1 MKALL
6 AFTTAWAAVAAAE
19 LPHWVAEYQRG
30 WSFAYNQG
38 DYEAVAA
45 PLSRRGV
52 IVPIGGDVILR
63 NRDVLAYLR
72 QTHAQHSRQ
81 LLLWPTDGVA
91 RDGVFE
97 TVGMNWADN
106 TTYYMRM
113 TADGETWEDWRIDT
127 VVLASPKIKPV
138 ETEASAPEW
147 LNAKLHD
154 IRAMLAAGAAA
165 DVVEAHVAA
174 DAVAAALDGTLH
186 TSRARLASDFAML
199 APSPT
204 SKPHLLR
211 LVAFHAEED
220 VGEYHMV
227 AESVSTLTHL
237 VNRCYMRWVKD
248 AAGVAKIATFMV
260 SIGTDYEGVHK
271 AAGAPPPP
279 VPAWLNALGT
289 SYGRAFSAA
298 DYDALSDIHR
308 AGSVV
313 VPWGGDGFI
322 TEDIPEYLLDAHKT
336 RPAIQLQTRSFVE
349 RPRQVSFGAP
359 SWVHTLGVDAVDGAP
374 YYMRWG
380 MHHDADPTWRLGVTA
395 FNLGAGMTGIPV
407 TPPGVPAW
415 MEAGVAKW
423 VSLYN
428 AAKFEALAGMYSR
441 EAVLVPVEVN
451 ASTLQFIERGGL
463 AGYFETAAAA
473 APVVSAVRIVAA
485 APLGAAW
492 HVIVELAASKQLLI
506 YTRWVREDGQWWVET
521 QLPLGAAP
529 ASYDCRTKEMWTR
542 PKQQWCCAHQ
552 GLGCPTAGAVCR
564 ITDSTFD
571 LSAYCPA
578 GTECL
583 QSEGLG
589 EFTCQGR

>member
-380 MHHDADPTWRLGVTA
+380 MHHDVDPTWRAQLAVFGLKGKREGERATA
-395 FNLGAGMTGIPV
+395 EA
-407 TPPGVPAW
+407 PAW
-415 MEAGVAKW
+415 M
-423 VSLYN
+423 N
-428 AAKFEALAGMYSR
+428 ARVEEMAALHNASKFEELAAMYTYD
-441 EAVLVPVEVN
+441 AVLVPWDVD
-451 ASTLQFIERGGL
+451 ASTLRFIERDAL
-463 AGYFETAAAA
+463 AAHFKTAP
-473 APVVSAVRIVAA
+473 APAVRGARIVAA
-485 APLGAAW
+485 ACVGGAWHMIGEAAAMEPPRSQQVFVYMLWVEKAGLGWFVDTEVPLGTTDPLYNCFTREAW
-492 HVIVELAASKQLLI
+492 TLAKQ
-506 YTRWVREDGQWWVET
+506 E
-521 QLPLGAAP
+521 
-529 ASYDCRTKEMWTR
+529 
-542 PKQQWCCAHQ
+542 WCCMHQ
-552 GLGCPTAGAVCR
+552 GLGCPVGGH
-564 ITDSTFD
+564 TD
-571 LSAYCPA
+571 P
-578 GTECL
+578 
-583 QSEGLG
+583 
-589 EFTCQGR
+589 